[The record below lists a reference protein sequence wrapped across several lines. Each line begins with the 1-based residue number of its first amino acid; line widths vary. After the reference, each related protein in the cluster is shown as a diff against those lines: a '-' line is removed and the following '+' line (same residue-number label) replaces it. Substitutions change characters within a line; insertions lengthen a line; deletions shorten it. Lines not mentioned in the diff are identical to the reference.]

1 MGERAV
7 KQKAA
12 GALLFVGIL
21 WAAGA
26 ADASSTGQ
34 IGTAL
39 YIIQT
44 AGALLLMI
52 TGRFIYG
59 H

>member
-1 MGERAV
+1 MKRET
-7 KQKAA
+7 AA
-12 GALLFVGIL
+12 GALFFLGIL

-34 IGTAL
+34 IGTVL

-44 AGALLLMI
+44 VGALMLMV

-59 H
+59 Y

>member
-1 MGERAV
+1 VRP
-7 KQKAA
+7 KAA
-12 GALLFVGIL
+12 GALFFLGIL

-39 YIIQT
+39 YTLQT
-44 AGALLLMI
+44 VGALLLMV

-59 H
+59 Y

>member
-1 MGERAV
+1 MKRET
-7 KQKAA
+7 AA
-12 GALLFVGIL
+12 GALFFLGIL

-39 YIIQT
+39 YILQT
-44 AGALLLMI
+44 VGALMLMI

-59 H
+59 Y